1 MKIKNISKNPKSLP
15 GKPSLLLL
23 ISLAFAVLIFGV
35 IWFNSNNYNT
45 FKTAVLSIKDND
57 GHRAIETEILNNTGI
72 AENHFRNY
80 LNSKSKEDY
89 RLYLTDLNL
98 LKRNIDSFLQ
108 SIPQSKKEVNA
119 DIEIN
124 DILLRKQ
131 QLSGE
136 VVHLR
141 GMMDTLISNMLL
153 DTAFI
158 TSTPKEE
165 FELKK
170 GATTIKD
177 KTDTLTLK
185 TQTVK
190 KKKLIKRIADAISNK
205 NAATETNTKVII
217 DKSNQLLKSAD
228 SIKTKMYDNAYK
240 SYRSQIDAYLDT
252 RETMM
257 IKERVMISLNLRLR
271 NDLLRIFSSL
281 NDLEKEARTAFKKD
295 SLAKAEKSA
304 ALVNNVA
311 TVSLLLVL
319 IFWVGL
325 YYFIKQNLR
334 YQQLL
339 LKEKEEVQRLSQEQA
354 NFFAMATHEIR
365 NPLNAI
371 VGMIAFLKQDI
382 ANADE
387 QMLDSLD
394 NASKMLNNTVSDIL
408 SAGKL
413 ESDSFYFNQQPFYPL
428 SEIRNTVST
437 FKKTAHVKGL
447 SLTDIYS
454 GMPDTTAVTGDK
466 IRMLQVLQNLITNA
480 LKFTDKGSINIS
492 AHLTEEKN
500 ELWLTVVVNDTGK
513 GISETHQ
520 KDLFSKYFQASPGQG
535 YTGTGLGLYICRQI
549 VEKQGG
555 KINAS
560 SIQGKGSKFI
570 FEIPFKKYE
579 GDGPVQKKI
588 VTDDEVL
595 KGKKVLLVDDNEIN
609 LMLNAMIL
617 GKKGMIVKKAFNG
630 LDAIKL
636 LEEEG
641 FDVLIS
647 DIHMPLMGGYELLEH
662 IKTGNKK
669 FSSIPVILLS
679 GDESGLPS
687 EGNVHPYKKLVK
699 PVSGKQIGD
708 TLSELFSTKI
718 L

>member
-1 MKIKNISKNPKSLP
+1 
-15 GKPSLLLL
+15 
-23 ISLAFAVLIFGV
+23 
-35 IWFNSNNYNT
+35 
-45 FKTAVLSIKDND
+45 
-57 GHRAIETEILNNTGI
+57 
-72 AENHFRNY
+72 
-80 LNSKSKEDY
+80 
-89 RLYLTDLNL
+89 
-98 LKRNIDSFLQ
+98 
-108 SIPQSKKEVNA
+108 
-119 DIEIN
+119 
-124 DILLRKQ
+124 
-131 QLSGE
+131 
-136 VVHLR
+136 
-141 GMMDTLISNMLL
+141 
-153 DTAFI
+153 
-158 TSTPKEE
+158 
-165 FELKK
+165 
-170 GATTIKD
+170 
-177 KTDTLTLK
+177 
-185 TQTVK
+185 
-190 KKKLIKRIADAISNK
+190 
-205 NAATETNTKVII
+205 
-217 DKSNQLLKSAD
+217 
-228 SIKTKMYDNAYK
+228 
-240 SYRSQIDAYLDT
+240 
-252 RETMM
+252 
-257 IKERVMISLNLRLR
+257 
-271 NDLLRIFSSL
+271 
-281 NDLEKEARTAFKKD
+281 
-295 SLAKAEKSA
+295 
-304 ALVNNVA
+304 
-311 TVSLLLVL
+311 
-319 IFWVGL
+319 
-325 YYFIKQNLR
+325 
-334 YQQLL
+334 
-339 LKEKEEVQRLSQEQA
+339 
-354 NFFAMATHEIR
+354 
-365 NPLNAI
+365 
-371 VGMIAFLKQDI
+371 
-382 ANADE
+382 
-387 QMLDSLD
+387 
-394 NASKMLNNTVSDIL
+394 
-408 SAGKL
+408 
-413 ESDSFYFNQQPFYPL
+413 
-428 SEIRNTVST
+428 
-437 FKKTAHVKGL
+437 
-447 SLTDIYS
+447 
-454 GMPDTTAVTGDK
+454 
-466 IRMLQVLQNLITNA
+466 
-480 LKFTDKGSINIS
+480 